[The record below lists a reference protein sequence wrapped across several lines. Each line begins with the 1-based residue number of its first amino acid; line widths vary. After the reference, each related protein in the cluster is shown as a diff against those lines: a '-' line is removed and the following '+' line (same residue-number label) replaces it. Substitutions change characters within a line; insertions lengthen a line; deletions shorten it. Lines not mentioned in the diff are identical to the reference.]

1 MAKVFEIEEDRNTQ
15 QGSTSF
21 TDLMTPEQMKRGS
34 YYQNIYLQRRGEVDG
49 KYKTDWEYLQQLYEC
64 KRFRPIDKPDA
75 PNNFVPLLT
84 PTVEGQVASMMES
97 DIDFR
102 HVTNNPAHES
112 YMRQFDAASEY
123 YRTKTKFKPHFK
135 DFARTYDLLGNGYVT
150 ISWEKN
156 ITKSK
161 SAPSGIPRISVPPV
175 LSILVDGRIKDAKDL
190 QYADY
195 IIHEIGFQ
203 TVAWARREYGD
214 AIADALNTGYNR
226 QEGLDPDISYDD
238 TNTFTLLHVW
248 TRSNPEQNLQLIE
261 MDTNG
266 LIFRESDS
274 KKPYYENVDNE
285 YPFAIA
291 RMIPQLGQFYGIGDG
306 AILRPMQETVNN
318 LTDEVEIAARFSSQS
333 RLFVDKK
340 SKMSLNA
347 LTSDPSQPIPCDD
360 PRGNILPVPG
370 SGVNNVVFNM
380 IEFLLREAQ
389 KATRFNETMTG
400 NTQGASA
407 TATQINTQLTQ
418 GSVGIKDKKTDLA
431 EVMGWADMY
440 ALKLCIEKWDKPF
453 WASIGD
459 GKSIWIDPVSMSK
472 ASGAVPTSAKRVK
485 EALDLSFQTGE
496 PANIPDFE
504 TVEGAED
511 AIEFSTKVI
520 IGESVPKG
528 RTDMYN
534 IMLGLAQMQV
544 MGKDGVP
551 EPLISADRLRQG
563 MEDILGMKL
572 RTAEEEDMAT
582 SSSMNNGL
590 MNQLNPIGNGDTVQV
605 PTATPDNLQSTV
617 PQMPSGD
624 PRSVQI

>member
-1 MAKVFEIEEDRNTQ
+1 MAKVFEIEEDKNTQ

-318 LTDEVEIAARFSSQS
+318 LTDEVEIAARFSSQT

-340 SKMSLNA
+340 SHMSLKS

-360 PRGNILPVPG
+360 PNGNILPVPG

-590 MNQLNPIGNGDTVQV
+590 MNKLNPIGNGDTVQV